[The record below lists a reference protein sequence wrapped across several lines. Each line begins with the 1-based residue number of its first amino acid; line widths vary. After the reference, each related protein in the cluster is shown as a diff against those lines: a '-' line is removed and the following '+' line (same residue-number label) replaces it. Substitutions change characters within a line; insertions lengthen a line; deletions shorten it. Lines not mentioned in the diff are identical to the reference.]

1 MKRVLLLRQ
10 LSIKKKSHFV
20 IQLQSYHN
28 GRTDSLKD
36 YTVSFLHKSNFQ
48 LLRSLL
54 VFNVCKVPF
63 IVINADS
70 VLRKSYRFLGTACT
84 NAILKASFFGHF
96 CAGEDEDSIR
106 PTIKNLE
113 LAGIGSILDY
123 AAENDVTSS
132 VNDTENSAETKDN
145 LSRQDRKTVQCRIYD
160 YKNEDLC
167 DFHAEVFAKCIRSV
181 KAVSPTGFA
190 AIKCT
195 ALGNPEL
202 LKRVSNT
209 LVEIKNLFMKLDLQD
224 SGYVRREDF
233 LKTFNTIVDGKSSL
247 QYFDGL
253 DGDKDGKIDYIEW
266 TNGLDVLQLHNLT
279 EYCTEKGPLFASVLN
294 DEERILFAKMRQRLY
309 DLAALAQSEGVRV
322 MIDAEQTYFQP
333 AIDNLTYSL
342 CRQFNNTCQQQQQQ
356 QLPQSEGNEPIFR
369 SQPVVFSTYQMY
381 LKDSVRKLKVDIQR
395 ARKGDYIFAAK
406 LVRGAYMDLE
416 RSLAA
421 EGGKGDPIHESLQ
434 ATHDAYN
441 HAVRD
446 ILLQLAGGQRLE
458 VMIATHNQQS
468 VEDAMRTMEVS
479 SCIHALCC
487 HIMCMYVCNV
497 YIYVSNVLANCSSF
511 YCIISSSCGS
521 STYFSINAVAC
532 QISCRKYGKFGHQ

>member
-1 MKRVLLLRQ
+1 MNIIKKLFMLFVVIIFVCKTIVLYFTPIFSGRSTTVCTLLYKSISMNKVLFRQ
-10 LSIKKKSHFV
+10 LSTKKKSLLV
-20 IQLQSYHN
+20 IRLQSYHN
-28 GRTDSLKD
+28 RRDKEGSSSLKKD
-36 YTVSFLHKSNFQ
+36 YSVSFFHKSNFQ

-54 VFNVCKVPF
+54 VFNFCKVPF
-63 IVINADS
+63 IVLNADS
-70 VLRKSYRFLGTACT
+70 LLKSSYRFLGTVST
-84 NAILKASFFGHF
+84 NAVLKASFFGHF
-96 CAGEDEDSIR
+96 CAGEDEDSIK

-113 LAGIGSILDY
+113 MAGIGSILDY
-123 AAENDVTSS
+123 AAENDVTST
-132 VNDTENSAETKDN
+132 VDETVNSAGTKVSN
-145 LSRQDRKTVQCRIYD
+145 LSRQDKKSVQCRIYD

-202 LKRVSNT
+202 LKRVSIN
-209 LVEIKNLFMKLDLQD
+209 LVEIKNLFMKLDPQD
-224 SGYVRREDF
+224 SGYIRREDF
-233 LKTFNTIVDGKSSL
+233 LTTFNTKVDGKSSL

-253 DGDKDGKIDYIEW
+253 DGDRDGKIDYIEW

-279 EYCTEKGPLFASVLN
+279 AYCTEKGPLFASVLN
-294 DEERILFAKMRQRLY
+294 DEERILFAKMKQRLH

-342 CRQFNNTCQQQQQQ
+342 CRQFNVQQQ
-356 QLPQSEGNEPIFR
+356 PGQSNKDTDPDPSLLR
-369 SQPVVFSTYQMY
+369 SQPVVFTTYQMY
-381 LKDSVRKLKVDIQR
+381 LKDSVKRLKVDIQR
-395 ARKGDYIFAAK
+395 ASKGDYIFAAK

-446 ILLQLAGGQRLE
+446 ILSQLAAGQRLE

-479 SCIHALCC
+479 
-487 HIMCMYVCNV
+487 
-497 YIYVSNVLANCSSF
+497 
-511 YCIISSSCGS
+511 
-521 STYFSINAVAC
+521 
-532 QISCRKYGKFGHQ
+532 K

>member
-1 MKRVLLLRQ
+1 MKKLLSQQ
-10 LSIKKKSHFV
+10 LSNKKKQYLLISR
-20 IQLQSYHN
+20 LQDYHSRITDNNEISY
-28 GRTDSLKD
+28 LKD
-36 YTVSFLHKSNFQ
+36 YTVSFLHKSNFE

-63 IVINADS
+63 LVLNADS
-70 VLRKSYRFLGTACT
+70 LLKLSYRFLGTSAT
-84 NAILKASFFGHF
+84 NAVLKASFFGHF
-96 CAGEDEDSIR
+96 CAGEDEESIR

-123 AAENDVTSS
+123 AAENDLTSS
-132 VNDTENSAETKDN
+132 VEETVHSAETKDN
-145 LSRQDRKTVQCRIYD
+145 TLPRQEKNSVQCRIYD
-160 YKNEDLC
+160 YKNEELC

-202 LKRVSNT
+202 LKRVSVI
-209 LVEIKNLFMKLDLQD
+209 LIEIKILFMKLDPQE
-224 SGYVRREDF
+224 SGFVQREDF
-233 LKTFNTIVDGKSSL
+233 LKTFNTIVNGQDSL

-279 EYCTEKGPLFASVLN
+279 AYCTEKGPLFASILN
-294 DEERILFAKMRQRLY
+294 EEERILFAKMKQRLY
-309 DLAALAQSEGVRV
+309 DLAALAQSEGVRI

-342 CRQFNNTCQQQQQQ
+342 CRQFNTQQSP
-356 QLPQSEGNEPIFR
+356 QLPAQNNNNPPSSRF
-369 SQPVVFSTYQMY
+369 QPVVFSTYQMY
-381 LKDSVRKLKVDIQR
+381 LKDSFRRLKVDIQR
-395 ARKGDYIFAAK
+395 AEKGDYIFAAK

-421 EGGKGDPIHESLQ
+421 ESGKGDPIHESLQ
-434 ATHDAYN
+434 ATHHAYN
-441 HAVRD
+441 QAVRD
-446 ILLQLAGGQRLE
+446 ILTQLAAGQRLE

-468 VEDAMRTMEVS
+468 VEDAM
-479 SCIHALCC
+479 HAMKVN
-487 HIMCMYVCNV
+487 MC
-497 YIYVSNVLANCSSF
+497 YVSRCTIITYVTMVLYVYTPDCWCA
-511 YCIISSSCGS
+511 
-521 STYFSINAVAC
+521 
-532 QISCRKYGKFGHQ
+532 